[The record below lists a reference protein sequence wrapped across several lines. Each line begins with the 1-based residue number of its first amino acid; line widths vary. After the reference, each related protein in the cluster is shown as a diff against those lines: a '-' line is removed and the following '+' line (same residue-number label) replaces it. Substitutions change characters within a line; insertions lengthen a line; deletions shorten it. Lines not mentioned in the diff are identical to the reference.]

1 MRLLCNDVSRYCN
14 SIKKG
19 INIICGLFDKYIYR
33 RLNFAKGIDTEMKQ
47 LMKGNEAAA
56 EAAIRAGLKCFFG
69 YPITPQTEISAY
81 LAKHLPKKG
90 GVFLQAESE
99 TSAINMVYGASGAG
113 VRVMTSSSGPGI
125 SLKQEGLS
133 CLAAAD
139 LPCVV
144 IDVMRAGPGIGGIQ
158 AGQSDYFQVV
168 KGGGHG
174 DYKMIV
180 LAPASVQEM
189 ANMTVEAF
197 NLADEWR
204 MPVFVL
210 TDGVIG
216 QMMETIDFDLLPE
229 VKKYD
234 KPWSVGGMENRTE
247 HNIINTLYLQPEA
260 LEPVLKKRQERYEKI
275 ENDLQDWEEYFTEDA
290 EIFVTAYGIA
300 ARIAR
305 AAVKRAR
312 ENGIKVGLIRPKKL
326 YPFPKKAFD
335 RKMDRILC
343 VEMSMG
349 QMIEDVKLAADGK
362 CEVEFYG
369 RAGGILVDEDE
380 ILERIKSKETK

>member
-1 MRLLCNDVSRYCN
+1 
-14 SIKKG
+14 
-19 INIICGLFDKYIYR
+19 
-33 RLNFAKGIDTEMKQ
+33 MKQ

-81 LAKHLPKKG
+81 LAKHLPKHG

-99 TSAINMVYGASGAG
+99 TSAINMVYGAAGAG
-113 VRVMTSSSGPGI
+113 VRTMTSSSGPGI

-139 LPCVV
+139 LPCVI

-174 DYKMIV
+174 DYRMIV

-189 ANMTVEAF
+189 ADMTVQAF

-210 TDGVIG
+210 ADGVTG

-229 VKKYD
+229 VKHYD
-234 KPWSVGGMENRTE
+234 KPWAACGMGERKE
-247 HNIINTLYLQPEA
+247 HNIINTLYLQPEE
-260 LEPVLKKRQERYEKI
+260 LETVVSERQKRYEKI
-275 ENDLQDWEEYFTEDA
+275 ETQLQDWEEYETEDA
-290 EIFVTAYGIA
+290 EIFVTAYGIS

-305 AAVKRAR
+305 AAIKRAR
-312 ENGIKVGLIRPKKL
+312 AEGIKAGLIRLKTL
-326 YPFPKKAFD
+326 YPFPKKAFE
-335 RKMDRILC
+335 REMKKVLC

-349 QMIEDVKLAADGK
+349 QMIEDVRLATQSD
-362 CEVEFYG
+362 VEFYG
-369 RAGGILVDEDE
+369 RTGGVLVDEDE
-380 ILERIKSKETK
+380 ILDKIRSINNG